1 MSTVAYTKDDLL
13 RLAQGFAG
21 TPRILS
27 QLTQLIRDHRM
38 GLADAAVLLRRD
50 ANLAARII
58 RIANSAAFSPSEPV
72 ASIEA
77 ASQLVGLQEI
87 HRIVG
92 VMAMDQIGPDILPA
106 YGLTKKQLR
115 MNSILVALLMEEFA
129 TAADEDPPTAY
140 AIGLLRPLGLLA
152 FDLMIAE
159 AGSPERVDPAVNA
172 DLGAWESDAFGL
184 TSSQAT
190 ALILEAWHFPGE
202 IPRAI
207 RDHRNPTGKHLP
219 FIHLLHIAARMADKL
234 GYGLP
239 CEAAIWTDSE
249 ETWRKAGLDP
259 RDTQRHV
266 DRAFIAFD
274 RLCRAVA

>member
-1 MSTVAYTKDDLL
+1 MSTVLYTKDDLL
-13 RLAQGFAG
+13 RLAQGFSG

-27 QLTQLIRDHRM
+27 QLTQLLRDHRM
-38 GLADAAVLLRRD
+38 GMADAAVLLKRD
-50 ANLAARII
+50 APIAARII
-58 RIANSAAFSPSEPV
+58 RIANSAAMAQSEPV
-72 ASIEA
+72 SSVEA
-77 ASQLVGLQEI
+77 ACHLIGLQEI

-92 VMAMDQIGPDILPA
+92 VMAIDQAGPESLPA
-106 YGLTKKQLR
+106 YGLTRKQLR

-129 TAADEDPPTAY
+129 TSADEDPPTAY

-152 FDLMIAE
+152 LDQLIAD
-159 AGSPERVDPAVNA
+159 AGGSERLDPAVHP
-172 DLGAWESDAFGL
+172 DLGVWETNAFGI
-184 TSSQAT
+184 TSPQAT
-190 ALILEAWHFPGE
+190 AMILEGWHFPGE

-207 RDHRNPTGKHLP
+207 RDHRCPVGRHLP

-239 CEAAIWTDSE
+239 CESAYWVDSE
-249 ETWRKAGLDP
+249 ESWRKAGVDP

-274 RLCRAVA
+274 RLCRAMA